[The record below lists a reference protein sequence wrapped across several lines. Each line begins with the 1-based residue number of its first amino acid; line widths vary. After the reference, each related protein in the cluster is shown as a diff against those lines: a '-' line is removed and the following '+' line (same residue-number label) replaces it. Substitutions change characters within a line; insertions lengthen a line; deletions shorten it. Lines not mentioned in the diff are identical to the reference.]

1 MAAFSLLQWLY
12 RALYWPAQV
21 HYVKTK
27 LRAFEVSNRP
37 KTNVSKFVEFYLR
50 RDGMLLIRL
59 LAVNCGE
66 LMAAETLAGLWENYG
81 PERRV
86 ISEHCAS
93 GSSGNKRKSACLS
106 TGTNLSLPAPQ
117 QKVEVV

>member
-1 MAAFSLLQWLY
+1 M
-12 RALYWPAQV
+12 
-21 HYVKTK
+21 KTK
-27 LRAFEVSNRP
+27 LRAFEVSSRP

-50 RDGMLLIRL
+50 RDGLLLIRL
-59 LAVNCGE
+59 LAANCGE

-86 ISEHCAS
+86 ISENCSAGGG
-93 GSSGNKRKSACLS
+93 GSNKRKSASLS
-106 TGTNLSLPAPQ
+106 AGTIPSLAAPS